1 MKIGWVISIF
11 LLDGSVLSVIYSNSL
26 FDVPQV
32 YDIYK
37 YGVYIYD
44 IFILRWFIM
53 VRQVLTFLPHSR
65 HVAIS
70 TPPQE
75 QLLRRKGGTQRLERK
90 IREWH
95 FL

>member
-1 MKIGWVISIF
+1 MVQFYQLYTPIPYLMF
-11 LLDGSVLSVIYSNSL
+11 PRYTIYINM
-26 FDVPQV
+26 V
-32 YDIYK
+32 YI
-37 YGVYIYD
+37 YIYD

>member
-32 YDIYK
+32 YDIYI
-37 YGVYIYD
+37 YINGVCIYIYD

-75 QLLRRKGGTQRLERK
+75 QLLGRKGGTQRLG
-90 IREWH
+90 H
-95 FL
+95 G